1 MSVKRIERAGN
12 RIPVPTAL
20 LDSFFQHISDRRFTE
35 AEKCL
40 QEIDEKIREKDYN
53 DFKRG
58 FIQAL
63 KGILIMLRSTDQ
75 STFLSNLN
83 LSNIENLKKYYSEFS
98 SNANNGLH
106 ADYDRG
112 YFSALAEYILFAI
125 KRAESREE
133 TPPKD

>member
-12 RIPVPTAL
+12 RIPVPAAL
-20 LDSFFQHISDRRFTE
+20 LNSFFQHISDRRFTE

-63 KGILIMLRSTDQ
+63 KGILIMLRSNDQ
-75 STFLSNLN
+75 STFLNNLD
-83 LSNIENLKKYYSEFS
+83 LSNIENLKKYYGEFS

-106 ADYDRG
+106 ANYDRG
-112 YFSALAEYILFAI
+112 YFSALAEYVLFAI
-125 KRAESREE
+125 KRAQSREE
-133 TPPKD
+133 KSPKN